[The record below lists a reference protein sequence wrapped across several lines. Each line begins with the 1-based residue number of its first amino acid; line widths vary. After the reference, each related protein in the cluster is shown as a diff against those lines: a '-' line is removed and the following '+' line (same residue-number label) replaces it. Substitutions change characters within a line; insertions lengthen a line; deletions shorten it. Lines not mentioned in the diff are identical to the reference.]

1 MQNFLFLKAK
11 DDYER
16 NERKKEQAK
25 SRGEGTWMLP
35 SLDER
40 IERENRVTSL
50 HNIQLNTQFHFI
62 FGSVLTTSCT
72 IHCTLVCLHFDL
84 DLASLNPCSD
94 ACLISVTLNTTLQN
108 HY

>member
-35 SLDER
+35 SLDDR

-62 FGSVLTTSCT
+62 FWQCFNNQLHDTLYISMLT
-72 IHCTLVCLHFDL
+72 L
-84 DLASLNPCSD
+84 
-94 ACLISVTLNTTLQN
+94 
-108 HY
+108 